1 MGAIA
6 RPLEADPSCEELRQ
20 QLSDYLDD
28 ELSPAERLALE
39 AHLSRCPECARFAQ
53 ELAATV
59 RALHRRRLT
68 PLPADLVLC
77 PMPADPE

>member
-1 MGAIA
+1 MGAIT
-6 RPLEADPSCEELRQ
+6 RLMEAEPSCEELRQ

-28 ELSPAERLALE
+28 ELSTEARLAME
-39 AHLSRCPECARFAQ
+39 AHLARCPECARFAQ

-77 PMPADPE
+77 PMPGDRE

>member
-1 MGAIA
+1 MGANA
-6 RPLEADPSCEELRQ
+6 RPLQAEPDCEELRQ

-28 ELSPAERLALE
+28 ELSPQARLELE

-68 PLPADLVLC
+68 PLPEDLVAC